1 MPVNRPGIKDVAK
14 LAGVSVGTVSNVI
27 NDVPTVT
34 PEMIER
40 VNAAIAQIG
49 YVRNAAAKT
58 LRSGIASAVGVLVLD
73 LNNPFFMEAAEG
85 VTDRLSRTGSFMLLA
100 STQASGEKEAE
111 LLTLLESHAVR
122 GVLLSPSSASLA
134 AAEEIVRRGT
144 PVVLFDSIA
153 TPATM
158 SSVSVD
164 DASGAALAVQHLLGL
179 GHRRIAFLNGP
190 HEVRQSQQR
199 KQGVDAAV
207 AKWAGRETRLLTHN
221 LDAFTI
227 RAGSAGM
234 TMLLADESRRPTAV
248 FCANDLIAIGA
259 SMTAREHG
267 LRIPDDLSIVGFDDI
282 ALASQL
288 SVPLTT
294 VRQPMFQLGWRAADL
309 LLADASVRHETFL
322 PELRVR
328 KSTAP
333 PR

>member
-1 MPVNRPGIKDVAK
+1 MNRPGIKDVAK

-27 NDVPTVT
+27 NNVPTVT
-34 PEMIER
+34 PERIER
-40 VNAAIAQIG
+40 VNAAIAQVG

-58 LRSGIASAVGVLVLD
+58 LRRGVASAVGVLVLD

-85 VTDRLSRTGSFMLLA
+85 VTDCLSQTESFMLLA
-100 STQASGEKEAE
+100 STQASVEKEAE

-122 GVLLSPSSASLA
+122 GVLLSPAGASLA
-134 AAEEIVRRGT
+134 AAEEIVQRGT

-153 TPATM
+153 TPPTM

-164 DASGAALAVQHLLGL
+164 DASGAALAMQHLLGL

-190 HEVRQSQQR
+190 EDVHQSQQR
-199 KQGVDAAV
+199 KRGVDTAIARWSGKE
-207 AKWAGRETRLLTHN
+207 AQLITHN
-221 LDAFTI
+221 LDSYTI
-227 RAGSAGM
+227 RAGAAGM
-234 TMLLADESRRPTAV
+234 TKLLAEQHPRPTAI

-259 SMTAREHG
+259 SMTAREQG

-294 VRQPMFQLGWRAADL
+294 VHQPMFQLGWRAANL
-309 LLADASVRHETFL
+309 LLEGAIVRHETFS

-328 KSTAP
+328 RSTAP
-333 PR
+333 PS